1 MFHFRISYHTI
12 VYDTLTK
19 IMGDYQRRVR
29 GLSFED
35 DNVIDKRI
43 GEHGNVE
50 YLIETP
56 GWRGDS
62 HKQWHSRENFA
73 IWSWH
78 GTRVLD
84 EYEKLYKGRVHFLEE
99 GNFLLRFLTLVKI
112 FPLLLLN
119 NVPSLR
125 NNMLLIKSWLREG
138 FKKKYGSFHMGGG
151 SNPFR
156 IFFFCILNKQIQSR
170 NAF

>member
-50 YLIETP
+50 YLIETH
-56 GWRGDS
+56 GWRGNS
-62 HKQWHSRENFA
+62 FKQWHSRENFA
-73 IWSWH
+73 TWH

-99 GNFLLRFLTLVKI
+99 GNFLFSFSLEILTLVKM
-112 FPLLLLN
+112 FPLLLLLN

-125 NNMLLIKSWLREG
+125 NNM
-138 FKKKYGSFHMGGG
+138 
-151 SNPFR
+151 
-156 IFFFCILNKQIQSR
+156 
-170 NAF
+170 

>member
-1 MFHFRISYHTI
+1 
-12 VYDTLTK
+12 
-19 IMGDYQRRVR
+19 MGDYQRRVR

-50 YLIETP
+50 YLIETH
-56 GWRGDS
+56 GWRGNS
-62 HKQWHSRENFA
+62 FKQWHSRENFA
-73 IWSWH
+73 TWH
-78 GTRVLD
+78 GTRVLE

-151 SNPFR
+151 QTRST
-156 IFFFCILNKQIQSR
+156 FFFLCCILNKQIQSR